1 MLKDCNKRDY
11 DIGLALH
18 GWSRFMWPD
27 CIDSKGAIL
36 KIDTPTNIISNY
48 DKRFTMFEL
57 EYPPLIQDLKEYPS
71 QYSVY
76 AFGEYIHYID
86 KM

>member
-11 DIGLALH
+11 DIGLHALH

-48 DKRFTMFEL
+48 DKIL
-57 EYPPLIQDLKEYPS
+57 QCS
-71 QYSVY
+71 N
-76 AFGEYIHYID
+76 
-86 KM
+86 